1 MQDLLTHTHTFT
13 RALRACI
20 GKKLSFAAY
29 RLPEEPDM
37 HLVVQKDT
45 DLQVVEDLTEN
56 LSTNGFLIAPFS
68 RQEEKTYL
76 IRPDLAFVNSP
87 TAQQLG
93 ALEALPENR
102 AYPKACSCAGDS
114 TKEDYLRLIR
124 EAIRRI
130 QAGEFEKVVLSR
142 IKTVEDNARNLPGFF
157 SILCKTYPDA
167 FVYLFC
173 IHGQCWIGATP
184 EPFICKAGNVLTTV
198 SLSGTRPYSKDNLN
212 IKNWNQKELQE
223 QDYVTRHIEKILQQ
237 YTEAGYSKNGPF
249 VARAGNLLHLR
260 TDFSFSSALLGNR
273 LPRLISALHPTPA
286 VCGMSTGDA
295 MDFIS
300 RAERHSRE
308 YYSGFLGPV
317 GPGDQI
323 QLFVNLRC
331 LKVCD
336 QQLVLYVGGGITH
349 DSVPEDEWHETEIKA
364 ETLLSVLHQIR

>member
-1 MQDLLTHTHTFT
+1 M
-13 RALRACI
+13 
-20 GKKLSFAAY
+20 GKKLPFAAY
-29 RLPEEPDM
+29 RLPEATGM
-37 HLVVQKDT
+37 HIVVQKDT
-45 DLQVVEDLTEN
+45 ALYVVEDLTEK
-56 LSTNGFLIAPFS
+56 LPKNGFLIAPFS
-68 RQEEKTYL
+68 RKEEKTYL
-76 IRPDLAFVNSP
+76 IRPDLVFGNSP
-87 TAQQLG
+87 TTQQLE

-102 AYPKACSCAGDS
+102 EHPDTRSCPADN

-124 EAIRRI
+124 EAMRRI

-142 IKTVEDNARNLPGFF
+142 IKTVEGNARDLPGFF
-157 SILCKTYPDA
+157 DVLCRTYPDA

-184 EPFICKAGNVLTTV
+184 EPFICKAEQVLTTV
-198 SLSGTRPYSKDNLN
+198 SLSGTRPYSQDNLN
-212 IKNWNQKELQE
+212 ILNWNHKELQE

-237 YTEAGYSKNGPF
+237 YTAAAYSKSGPY

-260 TDFSFSSALLGNR
+260 TDFSFSSSSLGDR

-300 RAERHSRE
+300 RTEKHSRE
-308 YYSGFLGPV
+308 YYTGFLGPV